1 MATTPVKICV
11 VGPWG
16 RMGSRVVEEARER
29 DDVAV
34 HSVLLRTVIEDDPRV
49 RALPEGCLVSAEADD
64 ALRGVDVVID
74 FTAPAICGWLAPKC
88 AEEGV
93 AYVVASTGL
102 SDANHQVIDAAAE
115 SVAVLQAAN
124 LSVGVNAL
132 LEMAEWAAE
141 HLTGFDPEIFE
152 VHHRYKRDAPSGTAY
167 ALGEA
172 VQVGRPGLSEVPAR
186 AGEQPRGENELGYAT
201 LRGGDVPG
209 EHTVFFFG
217 EGERVELTH
226 RSSTSNIFASGAIRA
241 ALWLAEQAPGRYTMR
256 HVIS

>member
-1 MATTPVKICV
+1 MA
-11 VGPWG
+11 
-16 RMGSRVVEEARER
+16 
-29 DDVAV
+29 
-34 HSVLLRTVIEDDPRV
+34 
-49 RALPEGCLVSAEADD
+49 
-64 ALRGVDVVID
+64 
-74 FTAPAICGWLAPKC
+74 
-88 AEEGV
+88 
-93 AYVVASTGL
+93 
-102 SDANHQVIDAAAE
+102 Q
-115 SVAVLQAAN
+115 
-124 LSVGVNAL
+124 
-132 LEMAEWAAE
+132 WAAE

-172 VQVGRPGLSEVPAR
+172 VQAGRPGLSEVPAR

-226 RSSTSNIFASGAIRA
+226 RSSTSNIFASGALRA

-256 HVIS
+256 HVIT